1 MKCPSCGN
9 IESKVIDSRASSD
22 NKAIRRRRECLK
34 CGFRFSTYEQIELL
48 NLYVIKK
55 SGEREIYR
63 KEKLLSGIDI
73 SLEKRPVKDED
84 VKKMISQIEQEI
96 QTQGQSGEIKSRKIG
111 EIVMNELKNLDE
123 VAYIRFA
130 SVYRS
135 FKDIESFKNE
145 LSKLLDKKDN

>member
-9 IESKVIDSRASSD
+9 VESKVVDSRASSD
-22 NKAIRRRRECLK
+22 NTAIRRRRECLE
-34 CGFRFSTYEQIELL
+34 CNFRFSTYETIELL

-63 KEKLLSGIDI
+63 KEKLLNGLKIA
-73 SLEKRPVKDED
+73 LEKRPVKDEN
-84 VKKMISQIEQEI
+84 VKKIISQIEQDI
-96 QTQGQSGEIKSRKIG
+96 QNIGQGGDIKSRKIG
-111 EIVMNELKNLDE
+111 EIVMKHLKELDE

-135 FKDIESFKNE
+135 FKDLESFKKE
-145 LSKLLDKKDN
+145 LAKLI

>member
-9 IESKVIDSRASSD
+9 VESKVVDSRSSAD
-22 NKAIRRRRECLK
+22 NVAIRRRRECLS

-48 NLYVIKK
+48 NLYVNKK
-55 SGEREIYR
+55 SGEREIYK
-63 KEKLLSGIDI
+63 KEKLLTGLKI
-73 SLEKRPVKDED
+73 SLEKRPVKDND

-96 QTQGQSGEIKSRKIG
+96 QNKGQTGEIKSVEIG
-111 EIVMNELKNLDE
+111 EIVMRALKELDE

-145 LSKLLDKKDN
+145 LSKLL